1 MQCRHCQLAKLMIN
15 NTDLNWKDCLCQTA
29 WFATRQWIRRH
40 RRHRTLSYIPVL
52 FRDYRNRAKYD
63 YTSVTMVS
71 DGREKMRFLRHP
83 PCPPGP
89 LLPSTAESRPTKTPT
104 TGGMISRFQLPTS
117 VHPRRANG
125 GHPSRAHAT
134 HGSRPRP
141 AKTVCRNHRSGHHS
155 STVLTAYVYVTLRST
170 RSWSKMVNVIFRP
183 YGRKFK
189 HIYRLF
195 SVRTDG
201 NLQLN

>member
-1 MQCRHCQLAKLMIN
+1 
-15 NTDLNWKDCLCQTA
+15 
-29 WFATRQWIRRH
+29 
-40 RRHRTLSYIPVL
+40 
-52 FRDYRNRAKYD
+52 
-63 YTSVTMVS
+63 MVS

-125 GHPSRAHAT
+125 GHPRRAHAT

-141 AKTVCRNHRSGHHS
+141 AKMVCRNHGSGHHS
-155 STVLTAYVYVTLRST
+155 STVLTAYAYVTLRS
-170 RSWSKMVNVIFRP
+170 RQSWSKVNSGIRQNAVNKRISKGQKTNLNSNVLFKVRIFEL
-183 YGRKFK
+183 
-189 HIYRLF
+189 RLR
-195 SVRTDG
+195 SLIWTPI
-201 NLQLN
+201 